1 MLLLLRFGIV
11 QAPVGAISGV
21 VRDPSGAALASAAIK
36 VRSAVTGLER
46 TSSAS
51 SQGDYDFASLPAGE
65 YKVTVEASGFKRVAR
80 QAIVEA
86 GRTTTSDFS
95 LEIGDVTEFVNVD
108 GATPLVQYD
117 STTVGGVVTHEE
129 IEGLP
134 LNGRSF
140 LELAKLEPG
149 VQAPTRAN
157 NNRTFVPVLGANQNS
172 RTTRVTVDGGSIM
185 AAGSGGSQMGFSQEV
200 VQEFQVSTANFDL
213 STGITAAG
221 AVNVVTRS
229 GTDDLHGAAFY
240 FFRDHK
246 LAAYPALN
254 RSAADPAP
262 FFQRRQF
269 GFSLGGPV
277 HRDRM
282 FFFGS
287 WERNEQRGV
296 FATTLLSPD
305 FASLSRITPSP
316 YYDNELSM
324 RLDGRI
330 NSKHSAFIRY
340 SHEGGRA
347 FAPSQSTSSPKT
359 FLLAYPS
366 QWTRQ
371 LAQADQGLLAL
382 TSVLRPALVNDLRFS
397 YFYTSTSEVAPTA
410 SDCPGCL
417 GLGAPAINIP
427 QSSLF
432 IGDSS
437 GNNRPTRH
445 FHFTDGIAWERG
457 AHRVRFGVDW
467 EHHRDSSVGLANEP
481 ATLTLFPP
489 DQVRTTNPKA
499 LPGLQIPLP
508 SAFRTLDDI
517 LALPLNKVTVGIG
530 DPRIPQKGG
539 GTSRT
544 WNTLRF
550 WGQDAW
556 RLNRR
561 LTLNYGLGW
570 TMDGGLNYDLH
581 KPALLAPILGS
592 NGLSPTRKNWSEFSP
607 VLGMAWAYSPSTVI
621 RAGGGLFYDF
631 LNFGGL
637 DDERVLLG
645 PPGLGRQTIPG
656 SSIPNP
662 LEGIPGVA
670 AGDPLQFNS
679 PTLFTGA
686 DLMAILPSIRAE
698 QQQKLT
704 YTGDAS
710 VQAIQLSKQG
720 STIFPADFKNPSALH
735 VSAGVQREIARN
747 FVLSADFVYRHFVHL
762 EDAAV
767 DLNHYNRDSVRG
779 PVIQKCVGAQ
789 AKDPDAICSTGSI
802 NVKED
807 YQRATYKGLLVR
819 ADRRF
824 SRNFQVLGSYAY
836 SSDRGTNSSNL
847 ANAGS
852 GFNLDNLLENTGP
865 LPTDITHS
873 LNIAG
878 VIRFPRGIEAS
889 VNFAYSS
896 TPPFSAYVGGIDFNG
911 DGIQDDLLPG
921 TTVNAFNRGLG
932 RADLERLVAAFNQ
945 TLAGSKDK
953 QGNPIPSLTL
963 PNHYAFGDSF
973 HSLDLRL
980 TRSFMFRERGR
991 LSLIGEVF
999 NLYNNGDLMGYSGD
1013 LTSSGFGQPTN
1024 RVPQIFGSGGPRAFQ
1039 LAMRIGF

>member
-1 MLLLLRFGIV
+1 
-11 QAPVGAISGV
+11 
-21 VRDPSGAALASAAIK
+21 
-36 VRSAVTGLER
+36 
-46 TSSAS
+46 
-51 SQGDYDFASLPAGE
+51 
-65 YKVTVEASGFKRVAR
+65 
-80 QAIVEA
+80 
-86 GRTTTSDFS
+86 
-95 LEIGDVTEFVNVD
+95 
-108 GATPLVQYD
+108 
-117 STTVGGVVTHEE
+117 
-129 IEGLP
+129 
-134 LNGRSF
+134 
-140 LELAKLEPG
+140 
-149 VQAPTRAN
+149 
-157 NNRTFVPVLGANQNS
+157 
-172 RTTRVTVDGGSIM
+172 M
-185 AAGSGGSQMGFSQEV
+185 AAGSGGAQMGFSQEV

-213 STGITAAG
+213 STGITATG

-229 GTDDLHGAAFY
+229 GTDDLHGAVFY

-246 LAAYPALN
+246 LAAYPALK
-254 RSAADPAP
+254 RDAADPDP

-269 GFSLGGPV
+269 GFSLGGPIR
-277 HRDRM
+277 RDRM

-296 FATTLLSPD
+296 VATTLLSPD
-305 FASLSRITPSP
+305 FASFSRITPSP
-316 YYDNELSM
+316 YFANQLSV

-330 NSKHSAFIRY
+330 NSRHSGFIRY

-347 FAPSQSTSSPKT
+347 FAPSQSTSSPQN
-359 FLLAYPS
+359 FPYAYPS

-371 LAQADQGLLAL
+371 LAWADQSLLAL

-397 YFYTSTSEVAPTA
+397 YFYASTSEVAPTA
-410 SDCPGCL
+410 SDCPGFCL
-417 GLGAPAINIP
+417 GLGAPTINIP
-427 QSSLF
+427 QSKLF

-437 GNNRPTRH
+437 RNDRPTRH
-445 FHFTDGIAWERG
+445 FHFTDGIAWQSG
-457 AHRVRFGVDW
+457 LHRVRFGIDW
-467 EHHRDSSVGLANEP
+467 EHHRNSSAGWSNEP
-481 ATLTLFPP
+481 ATLTLFSP
-489 DQVRTTNPKA
+489 DQVRTYNQQA
-499 LPGLQIPLP
+499 LPDMQIPLP
-508 SAFRTLDDI
+508 SAFRTVDDI
-517 LALPLNKVTVGIG
+517 LALPLNKVMVGIG
-530 DPRIPQKGG
+530 DPRVPQENG
-539 GTSRT
+539 GTSRN

-570 TMDGGLNYDLH
+570 TMDGGGLNYDLH

-592 NGLSPTRKNWSEFSP
+592 QGLSPTRKNWNEFSP
-607 VLGMAWAYSPSTVI
+607 VLGLAWAHSPSTVV
-621 RAGGGLFYDF
+621 RAGAGLFYDF
-631 LNFGGL
+631 LNFPG
-637 DDERVLLG
+637 DQERALLG
-645 PPGLGRQTIPG
+645 PPGLGRQTIV
-656 SSIPNP
+656 P
-662 LEGIPGVA
+662 LT
-670 AGDPLQFNS
+670 FNS

-686 DLMAILPSIRAE
+686 ALMEILPSIRTE

-720 STIFPADFKNPSALH
+720 GTIFPADFKNPSALH

-762 EDAAV
+762 DDAPI
-767 DLNHYNRDSVRG
+767 DLNHYNRPLVLGG
-779 PVIQKCVGAQ
+779 PVIHKCEGAQ
-789 AKDPDAICSTGSI
+789 AGDPDAICSTGSI
-802 NVKED
+802 NVQEN

-824 SRNFQVLGSYAY
+824 SRNFQILGSYAY
-836 SSDRGTNSSNL
+836 SSDRGTNTSNL
-847 ANAGS
+847 MNAGS

-889 VNFAYSS
+889 VNFAYST

-945 TLAGSKDK
+945 TQAGSKDA
-953 QGNPIPSLTL
+953 QGNAIKSLTL
-963 PNHYAFGDSF
+963 PNHYAFGDNF

-980 TRSFMFRERGR
+980 NRSFMFRERCR

-999 NLYNNGDLMGYSGD
+999 NLYNKGNLTGYGGD
-1013 LTSSGFGQPTN
+1013 LTSDGFGQPTN

-1039 LAMRIGF
+1039 LAMKVSF